1 MADGIVERGRR
12 RYEEILGEE
21 RGESFGMAREERDD
35 GNDDGNDK
43 NERD

>member
-21 RGESFGMAREERDD
+21 RGESFGMAREKERDD
-35 GNDDGNDK
+35 GNDGNDG